1 MLQVWTVWQG
11 GREDVFALHCS
22 ALQCECQWFDPRS
35 RFLVFTL
42 PLSGPCA
49 CHGCVLC
56 ACTPVC
62 VHVMQVVEM
71 VEVRVA
77 IHMVGVGVEG

>member
-1 MLQVWTVWQG
+1 M
-11 GREDVFALHCS
+11 HCS
-22 ALQCECQWFDPRS
+22 ACASGLTLTHV
-35 RFLVFTL
+35 FLYFPL
-42 PLSGPCA
+42 PLPGPCA

-77 IHMVGVGVEG
+77 IHMVGVVVEG